1 MKKPFCTKCVVKIV
15 QIKQKE
21 FDRAENISKWDD
33 SEKGKKK
40 HSISKIML
48 QFLLKKSIII
58 IGEKFGLTL

>member
-21 FDRAENISKWDD
+21 FDRTENISEWDEP
-33 SEKGKKK
+33 EKVKKI
-40 HSISKIML
+40 HSINKIML
-48 QFLLKKSIII
+48 QFLLKNSIII